1 MLMVR
6 EELVCTADRCNWIT
20 LMETTGT
27 QSWARGAP
35 SESQTIMASEEG
47 RGLEEERGEECSEG
61 RGQPRHMAKGN

>member
-35 SESQTIMASEEG
+35 SESQTIMAPEEG
-47 RGLEEERGEECSEG
+47 QRLEA
-61 RGQPRHMAKGN
+61 AKKAGGAP